1 MASRRKSSPEWPPE
15 LEPAV
20 FDRAHL
26 VRYTMESLELEREI
40 IELFLAQL
48 PATLKMIRQADC
60 DANWKLATHTL
71 KGSAAAVGARR
82 ISEIAI
88 ELELL
93 KFDVD
98 VKIKIDLTTR
108 LERAVNDFRAM
119 ASRIYSTL

>member
-1 MASRRKSSPEWPPE
+1 MASRRKSSPDWPPVPD
-15 LEPAV
+15 PAV

-71 KGSAAAVGARR
+71 KGSAAAVGARQ
-82 ISEIAI
+82 INEIAI
-88 ELELL
+88 ELELI
-93 KFDVD
+93 KFNVD
-98 VKIKIDLTTR
+98 VKIRNDFTAQ